1 MQPKNKMK
9 TKKQIL
15 KKLAAAE
22 SWLEILVEE
31 MDGSTDEVAKAKS
44 EIEIK
49 VLKWVLTDHDLDTDY
64 I

>member
-1 MQPKNKMK
+1 MK